1 MIPLSF
7 PKILLVEDEKEISDE
22 VREYLETLQY
32 RVTVSTNAQEAIL
45 KCANQKFDCILTDIN
60 LDKSSGVKVIQYLR
74 EHRNEMNHD
83 TPIVIVSSQVSHEL
97 LSIVRPLVNWI
108 FVKPY
113 KLGDIKKK
121 LEDLNKKEEVKK

>member
-1 MIPLSF
+1 M
-7 PKILLVEDEKEISDE
+7 
-22 VREYLETLQY
+22 
-32 RVTVSTNAQEAIL
+32 TVSTNAQEAIL

-60 LDKSSGVKVIQYLR
+60 LDKSSGVKLIQYLR

-121 LEDLNKKEEVKK
+121 LEDLIKKEEVKK